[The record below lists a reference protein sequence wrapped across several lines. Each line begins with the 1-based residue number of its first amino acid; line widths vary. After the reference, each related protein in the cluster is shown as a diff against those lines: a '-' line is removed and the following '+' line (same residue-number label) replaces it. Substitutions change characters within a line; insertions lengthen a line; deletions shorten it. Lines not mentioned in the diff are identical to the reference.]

1 MKWYEKIII
10 LFLIILF
17 SPLIIF
23 LLICLCISL
32 PFISISDHKAYKKS
46 IYFKTFRIP
55 YDKDI
60 VNSNKYIFYNYAI
73 HEKLPINYII
83 QTTNS
88 FEYFIF
94 ENQVF
99 IFPDFNEI
107 KYNDIKQEYEVIY
120 RKNNKELY
128 ICSLDEFLDKQMKL
142 FEQNIE
148 LPLKILLSRN
158 YFDEEYFDIDN
169 LPDSIHIIKNYYNAF
184 KEENKELLSIFP
196 KSTKK
201 LYEMML
207 KNDKLGGKFELK
219 EDSVIVWTFEKV
231 IYEIAIDEF
240 DGYFCVFKNNKLHS
254 SITHWHPNN
263 YEIYDDVCNIG
274 EKGNLLIIKSFFN
287 SEQVLYMG
295 KPGKCTFNKNKKH
308 LGKIYY
314 FESN

>member
-1 MKWYEKIII
+1 MNKIKSKYLCVVNVLESIRIIQGMNTLQFAKMLVITKHANSYLKKFSRQVKQLKKYVIYLWFLKKTINGGINMKWYEKIII
-10 LFLIILF
+10 FFLIILF
-17 SPLIIF
+17 SPLILF

-32 PFISISDHKAYKKS
+32 PFISISDCKAYKKS
-46 IYFKTFRIP
+46 TYFKTFKIP

-60 VNSNKYIFYNYAI
+60 VNSDKYIFYNYAI

-88 FEYFIF
+88 FEYFTF

-142 FEQNIE
+142 FEENID
-148 LPLKILLSRN
+148 LPIKILLSRN
-158 YFDEEYFDIDN
+158 YFDEEYLDIDN

-184 KEENKELLSIFP
+184 KEENKELLSVLP
-196 KSTKK
+196 KSTKT

-207 KNDKLGGKFELK
+207 KNEKLGGKF
-219 EDSVIVWTFEKV
+219 
-231 IYEIAIDEF
+231 
-240 DGYFCVFKNNKLHS
+240 
-254 SITHWHPNN
+254 
-263 YEIYDDVCNIG
+263 
-274 EKGNLLIIKSFFN
+274 
-287 SEQVLYMG
+287 
-295 KPGKCTFNKNKKH
+295 
-308 LGKIYY
+308 
-314 FESN
+314 